1 MSKEKIILKI
11 LLLKPRFWQSK
22 LFKTSIRSI
31 LYTSFWCIFLWK
43 LGESSTT
50 LCLKGKLIKN
60 IRKRD

>member
-50 LCLKGKLIKN
+50 LCL
-60 IRKRD
+60 